1 MNQKLL
7 FIVNP
12 HAGKGAIQNSAL
24 GCIDTFVKAGFDVTV
39 YTTQKPHDATNIVV
53 HRAAQFD
60 RIVCAGG
67 DGTLN
72 EVVSGLLQNGYR
84 TPLGYIP
91 AGTVNDFAS
100 SLGIPKHPLEAAQI
114 AATGVIQNVDIGRFA
129 QRNFCYIAAFGAF
142 TNVSYTTP
150 QAQKN
155 LLGRTAYILE
165 GIKSLPL
172 LKPYHIRIET
182 KCGQVIEDELIY
194 GMVSNATS
202 IGGFK
207 ELTPH
212 DVRMDDGLFE
222 VVLIRQPKNP
232 LEWQAVFNELIQPK
246 ENSKFI
252 LRCKASQLQVFS
264 EEDISWTLDGEFGGT
279 TKKVEIFN
287 KYHALHILTA
297 PRASKSAD

>member
-1 MNQKLL
+1 MNQRLL

-12 HAGKGAIQNSAL
+12 HAGKGAIQADAL
-24 GCIDTFVKAGFDVTV
+24 SCIDIFIRAGFDVTV
-39 YTTQKPHDATNIVV
+39 YTTQKPQDATQYVRS
-53 HRAAQFD
+53 RAAQFD

-72 EVVSGLLQNGYR
+72 EVTAGLLLGGFQI
-84 TPLGYIP
+84 PLGYIP

-100 SLGIPKHPLEAAQI
+100 SLGIPKDPLEAARI
-114 AATGVIQNVDIGRFA
+114 AACGTVRDVDIGCFDG
-129 QRNFCYIAAFGAF
+129 RNFCYIAAFGAF

-155 LLGRTAYILE
+155 RLGRTAYILE
-165 GIKSLPL
+165 GIKSLPHV
-172 LKPYHIRIET
+172 KPYHIQIET
-182 KCGQVIEDELIY
+182 ESGQVIEDELIY

-222 VVLIRQPKNP
+222 VVLVRQPKNP
-232 LEWQAVFNELIQPK
+232 LEWQTVFNELIQPK
-246 ENSKFI
+246 EPSKF
-252 LRCKASQLQVFS
+252 LVRCKASRLKIRSQ
-264 EEDISWTLDGEFGGT
+264 EEVSWTLDGEFGGMT
-279 TKKVEIFN
+279 REVEISN
-287 KYHALHILTA
+287 QYHALHILTA
-297 PRASKSAD
+297 